1 MMTLHTDGGSRG
13 NPGPAAFGFVLAEE
27 GRFLHED
34 CGYLGVQTNNV
45 AEYHGL
51 IEGLKAARDVQPDAL
66 RVYMDSRVVLRQMT
80 GEYAVR
86 NEGLAVLY
94 EQAQAVR
101 REIRCP
107 VEFEEIRRDFNK
119 RADAL
124 VNEALDTHV

>member
-13 NPGPAAFGFVLAEE
+13 NPGPSAFGFVLAEE
-27 GRFLHED
+27 GRFQREA
-34 CGYLGVQTNNV
+34 CGYIGIQTNNA

-66 RVYMDSRVVLRQMT
+66 RIYMDSRVVLRQMT

-86 NEGLAVLY
+86 NAGLAVLY
-94 EQAQAVR
+94 EQAQAVL
-101 REIRCP
+101 REMRCP
-107 VEFEEIRRDFNK
+107 VEFEEIRRDYNK

-124 VNEALDTHV
+124 VNEALDKHV